1 MMDNTNDMQRH
12 IDALHSIPADV
23 DRDTWVRVGMAA
35 KSVGIDFD
43 AFDQWSQTAPDVY
56 DARACRD
63 TWRSLKDGP
72 AGVGVGTLHHLAAKY
87 GRSGVSGRTR
97 SSHDHKRPQVT
108 TKLGTGTPKHGAT
121 EVWARCVPATPSH
134 PYIVGKNAEGVPLDD
149 LRVVPEGDALRI
161 AGERM
166 AGALVVPCRGASGE
180 LVSLQFVTTGDTAAR
195 LKAAGKP
202 TKLNL
207 PGCGM
212 DGWHVVGKPTPGRPI
227 HVCEGVGTA
236 WTVWRATGDAAVVSF
251 GWGSVAKV
259 SRHMATHGDTVVVLP
274 DVGKEAEADKLANE
288 IGALVVKMPDGFGR
302 NADVFDLEVRDG
314 LEAVAELLS
323 SASKPAFKL
332 PLGVSFADDLGDT
345 FEPPDELVE
354 GVLTAGAG
362 SILYGDSNSGKTFL
376 AIDMACAVARGVDWH
391 GRKVEPGL
399 VVYLAAESPASVKG
413 RLQAYQ
419 RTHGCKVP
427 NFAIIERPVN
437 LFDGDMDELVLTIKA
452 IERQAGKKVA
462 LVIGDT
468 LARLTAGA
476 NENSGEDMGV
486 VVRNFDYIRAETGAH
501 FMLIHHS
508 GKDAAKGARGHSSL
522 RAAVDTEI
530 EVTDTP
536 QGRCAEIT
544 KQRDLGTKGQRI
556 GFKLE
561 VIELGVTK
569 WGKPATS
576 CVVSPVDAPEKQ
588 VKVRKMGVTEGAVLE
603 FLRGHS
609 GAVRVADI
617 CKHFDGQY
625 ARGSIYRA
633 VDKLDELG
641 AVNHAKES
649 RLVSIS
655 DFERGS

>member
-1 MMDNTNDMQRH
+1 MMDNDMQRH
-12 IDALHSIPADV
+12 IDALHAIPADV

-87 GRSGVSGRTR
+87 GRAGGGRVRSG
-97 SSHDHKRPQVT
+97 HDHKRHNDT
-108 TKLGTGTPKHGAT
+108 RAGTGTPKHGAS
-121 EVWARCVPATPSH
+121 EVWARCVPAPPSH

-166 AGALVVPCRGASGE
+166 AGALVVPCRGANGQ
-180 LVSLQFVTTGDTAAR
+180 LASLQFVTTGDTAAR

-207 PGCGM
+207 PGHSM
-212 DGWHVVGKPTPGRPI
+212 DGWHVVGTPTPNRPI
-227 HVCEGVGTA
+227 HICEGIGQA

-251 GWGSVAKV
+251 GWGNVSRV
-259 SRHMATHGDTVVVLP
+259 SRHITTQDPDTTVVLVP
-274 DVGKEAEADKLANE
+274 DMGKETESDKLATE
-288 IGALVVKMPDGFGR
+288 LGALVVKMPDGFER

-314 LEAVAELLS
+314 LETVAELLA

-376 AIDMACAVARGVDWH
+376 AIDMACAVARGMDWH

-437 LFDGDMDELVLTIKA
+437 LFEGDMDELVLTIKA

-544 KQRDLGTKGQRI
+544 KQRDLGTKGVRI
-556 GFKLE
+556 GFRLD
-561 VIELGVTK
+561 VVQLGETK

-588 VKVRKMGVTEGAVLE
+588 VKGRRMGEVEGAIVEYLAQLKIGVRK
-603 FLRGHS
+603 
-609 GAVRVADI
+609 ADI
-617 CKHFDGQY
+617 ARHFDGRY
-625 ARGSIYRA
+625 DRSNVYRA
-633 VDKLDELG
+633 LR
-641 AVNHAKES
+641 A
-649 RLVSIS
+649 LVSAHAVHEAAGMVVIAEVAKG
-655 DFERGS
+655 DGG